1 MNYIDSNYTNPTLS
15 LDDIAN
21 SLHYSVSYIYN
32 ILKKNNISFNKYLT
46 SIRMEKAKVLLLDP
60 NNKIINIASQVGYS
74 DPYYFSHCFKKAFK
88 VSPVEYRKKD

>member
-1 MNYIDSNYTNPTLS
+1 
-15 LDDIAN
+15 
-21 SLHYSVSYIYN
+21 
-32 ILKKNNISFNKYLT
+32 
-46 SIRMEKAKVLLLDP
+46 MEKAKVLLLDP